1 MASRWS
7 QNSASAAKAAAAELK
22 SLSEASSNGTVQE
35 GKRHPASIYSLE
47 SLWQEP
53 APFDDA
59 CVKYIL
65 SVMVLFMRQTNIAE
79 APLMLQ
85 TRSTDLTFRD
95 FEDDLDVTPPPPE
108 NPRPVAAK
116 TLRNQA
122 SVSSVKSDR
131 VNIRAYIPIAAT
143 NANYEKSHMSLCRSA
158 LAVNN
163 LIAKYAG
170 RVVFH
175 ISSSNWRVVHDRLSS
190 KISNLASHPESYPDT
205 VDLQLMA
212 HSLMDRLRLVNLL
225 NRQ

>member
-7 QNSASAAKAAAAELK
+7 QNSASEALAE
-22 SLSEASSNGTVQE
+22 AFSNGNHHDV
-35 GKRHPASIYSLE
+35 KPHPPSIYSAE

-65 SVMVLFMRQTNIAE
+65 SVMVLFMRQTSISD

-85 TRSTDLTFRD
+85 TRSTDLSFRD
-95 FEDDLDVTPPPPE
+95 FEDDLVVTPPPPAHPDVG
-108 NPRPVAAK
+108 NILRTRP
-116 TLRNQA
+116 
-122 SVSSVKSDR
+122 SMSSVTSER
-131 VNIRAYIPIAAT
+131 VHLKAYIPIAAT
-143 NANYEKSHMSLCRSA
+143 NKNYEKTHMSLVKSSMS
-158 LAVNN
+158 VNS
-163 LIAKYAG
+163 LIARYVG

-175 ISSSNWRVVHDRLSS
+175 ISASNWSVVRDRLSS
-190 KISNLASHPESYPDT
+190 KISYLASHTDSQADT

-225 NRQ
+225 HSE